1 MVRWLGHAGLALG
14 TSIAALLNATYLLY
28 RLRSLLA
35 AEGGQ
40 FSLRSVAR
48 GFALHS
54 LLALGMGGVCWMTW
68 KWGVLPLEGTLLEW
82 LGSSGAPLLA
92 VRGAGVAFLVLE
104 GVALLVVLARVLNV
118 SETLDAAHFFWSRVK
133 NKLKRRP
140 IQG

>member
-1 MVRWLGHAGLALG
+1 
-14 TSIAALLNATYLLY
+14 
-28 RLRSLLA
+28 
-35 AEGGQ
+35 
-40 FSLRSVAR
+40 
-48 GFALHS
+48 
-54 LLALGMGGVCWMTW
+54 MTW